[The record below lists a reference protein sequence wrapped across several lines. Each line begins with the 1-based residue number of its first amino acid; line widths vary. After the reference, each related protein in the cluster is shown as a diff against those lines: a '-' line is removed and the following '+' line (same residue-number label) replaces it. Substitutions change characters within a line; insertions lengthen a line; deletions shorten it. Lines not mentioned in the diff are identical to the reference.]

1 MFCLLLTA
9 SASGQAKN
17 ALSQRRINECAA
29 SLLTAERALLETPR
43 LRLPNE
49 PLPVYCRRL
58 VLALPNETEA
68 RRKARISGYFAAL
81 AKAADQTAE
90 LKIAPPLCDSSP
102 ENQKRWQTVSA
113 SVAALPRCLRSLR
126 ADFQREK
133 AAPDALSTEL
143 IQTLYAVH
151 AAKEALR
158 DARP

>member
-1 MFCLLLTA
+1 VIITPQRTAEAGDWEQEETGLLLVVSGP
-9 SASGQAKN
+9 SAVGKDTV
-17 ALSQRRINECAA
+17 LD
-29 SLLTAERALLETPR
+29 ALLS
-43 LRLPNE
+43 LPNE